1 MGWSPW
7 GNERGGNEDDKASN
21 RDSIA
26 RKERHGALIRHWG
39 RLRGVEGALR
49 MGMCVR
55 VRRGLVVAGLLLGA
69 VLALSAALVAP
80 ARAETVLTTSS
91 IVVEGNRRVEADT
104 VRSYFKV
111 APGERLD
118 AAKIDAALKALY
130 GTGLFQDVRISQSG
144 GKLIV
149 TVVEAPVI
157 NKIAFEGN
165 HRLKDEQLLQ
175 EIQSKERGALSRA
188 AVQADVQRI
197 IEIYQ
202 RNGRF
207 DVSVVPKIIDRP
219 NNRVDLV
226 FEINEGEKTGI
237 KSIVFVG
244 NNAYSAWRL
253 KEVIKT
259 SESTFLSFLQ
269 TTDVYDPDR
278 VEADRDL
285 IRRFY
290 LKHGYA
296 DVQVVS
302 ATGVYDPARKGFIV
316 TFTIEEGALYH
327 FGAIDIQS
335 NVRAVNAQS
344 LRRVLRMG
352 AGQTYN
358 GEAVEKTVEGMT
370 IELARRGYP
379 FGQVRP
385 RGDRNP
391 SERTIGVL
399 FVVDEG
405 TRAYIE
411 RINIRGNYRT
421 RDYVIRRE
429 FDINEGDPYNR
440 ALVDRAERRV
450 KNLNYFKNVKVT
462 NEPGSAPDRVVIN
475 VDVEEQPTGDFSI
488 QGGYS
493 TANGWLAEVSV
504 TERNLLGTGRF
515 ARAGV
520 TYGQYVRAVELSY
533 AEPYFLDYR
542 TSMGVDLFAKQTI
555 ASSYLS
561 YGTESYGGTLKWGLP
576 LREDL
581 ALQLR
586 YSAFEQKITLPG
598 SLNSCNNLNPDLS
611 TTFPVPNAIGV
622 TDSPFPAGT
631 TSCFAL
637 GQASL
642 PIRVELAQG
651 AYLTSIIGYGLAYN
665 SLDNN
670 KLPTSGV
677 YVSFGQDFAGVGGDV
692 SYLRTTLDMR
702 AYYEVV
708 SDLVS
713 MLHLQAGDMFSLKNC
728 PVANTCVSNNNY
740 VRLLDDF
747 KMGPNLVRGFQPAG
761 IGPRDITPG
770 TTNDALGG
778 TMYWGASFEMQY
790 PLYFLP
796 KDSGFRGAVFVD
808 SGALWG
814 YRGETSNPATGEING
829 LVTGTN
835 PANGIPP
842 APNTATFFCQ
852 CALQY
857 TDTPAPR
864 ASVGASIIWDSP
876 FGPLRFDLAYPF
888 IKQNGDRTQLF
899 SFGGGTK
906 F

>member
-1 MGWSPW
+1 MGMAV
-7 GNERGGNEDDKASN
+7 GERKWQGKQRKFDRAQGE
-21 RDSIA
+21 A
-26 RKERHGALIRHWG
+26 RSTDPPLGAATR
-39 RLRGVEGALR
+39 VKGALR
-49 MGMCVR
+49 MGMVVR
-55 VRRGLVVAGLLLGA
+55 VTRGLVLAGLLGA

-80 ARAETVLTTSS
+80 ARAESVLTTSS
-91 IVVEGNRRVEADT
+91 IVVEGNRRVEAET

-130 GTGLFQDVRISQSG
+130 GTGLFQDVRIAQSG

-157 NKIAFEGN
+157 NKVAFEGN
-165 HRLKDEQLLQ
+165 HRVKDEQLLQ

-197 IEIYQ
+197 LEIYQ

-219 NNRVDLV
+219 NNRVDLI
-226 FEINEGEKTGI
+226 FEVNEGEKTGI

-244 NNAYSAWRL
+244 NNAYTAWRL

-259 SESTFLSFLQ
+259 SESTLLSFLQ

-302 ATGVYDPARKGFIV
+302 ATGVYDPAKKGFIV
-316 TFTIEEGALYH
+316 TFTIEEGPLYH

-335 NVRAVNAQS
+335 NVRAVNGQS
-344 LRRVLRMG
+344 LLPVLRMG
-352 AGQTYN
+352 GGQTYN
-358 GEAVEKTVEGMT
+358 GEAVEKTVEDLT

-391 SERTIGVL
+391 AARTIGVL

-450 KNLNYFKNVKVT
+450 KNLNFFKNVKVS

-515 ARAGV
+515 ARASV
-520 TYGQYVRAVELSY
+520 TYGQYVRGIELSY

-542 TSMGVDLFAKQTI
+542 SSMGIDLFAKQTL

-561 YGTESYGGTLKWGLP
+561 YGTESYGGTVKWGLP

-598 SLNSCNNLNPDLS
+598 QLNSCNNLNPDFS
-611 TTFPVPNAIGV
+611 TTFPTPNALAAATAAGEPY
-622 TDSPFPAGT
+622 TGT
-631 TSCFAL
+631 TNCFAL

-642 PIRVELAQG
+642 PIRVELQKG
-651 AYLTSIIGYGLAYN
+651 AYLTSILGYGLAYN

-677 YVSFGQDFAGVGGDV
+677 YIGFGQDFAGVGGDV
-692 SYLRTTLDMR
+692 AYLRTTVDMR
-702 AYYEVV
+702 AYYEIV

-713 MLHLQAGDMFSLKNC
+713 MLHLQAGDMIGLRNGGQ
-728 PVANTCVSNNNY
+728 

-747 KMGPNLVRGFQPAG
+747 KLGPQLVRGFQPAG

-770 TTNDALGG
+770 TSNDALGG
-778 TMYWGASFEMQY
+778 TKYWGASFEMQY

-796 KDSGFRGAVFVD
+796 KDSGFRGAIFVD
-808 SGALWG
+808 SGSVWG
-814 YRGETSNPATGEING
+814 YKGETSNPATGEING
-829 LVTGTN
+829 FIQPVG
-835 PANGIPP
+835 AA
-842 APNTATFFCQ
+842 APFFCQ
-852 CALQY
+852 CGLQLA
-857 TDTPAPR
+857 DSPAVR
-864 ASVGASIIWDSP
+864 ASAGASIIWDSP
-876 FGPLRFDLAYPF
+876 FGPLRFDLAYPLL
-888 IKQNGDRTQLF
+888 KQSYDRTQFF

>member
-1 MGWSPW
+1 
-7 GNERGGNEDDKASN
+7 
-21 RDSIA
+21 
-26 RKERHGALIRHWG
+26 
-39 RLRGVEGALR
+39 
-49 MGMCVR
+49 MGMWVR
-55 VRRGLVVAGLLLGA
+55 VKRGLVVAGLLLGIGVA
-69 VLALSAALVAP
+69 GLPVSATFAAP
-80 ARAETVLTTSS
+80 AETNLTASN

-104 VRSYFKV
+104 IRSYFKL

-144 GKLIV
+144 NKVIV
-149 TVVEAPVI
+149 TVVEAAVI

-165 HRLKDEQLLQ
+165 HRLKDEQILQ

-188 AVQADVQRI
+188 TVQADVQRI

-207 DVSVVPKIIDRP
+207 DVGVVPKIIDRP

-237 KSIVFVG
+237 KSLVFVG

-278 VEADRDL
+278 IEADRDL

-302 ATGVYDPARKGFIV
+302 ATGVYDPAKKGFVV
-316 TFTIEEGALYH
+316 TFTIEEGPLYR
-327 FGAIDIQS
+327 FGAVDIQS
-335 NVRAVNAQS
+335 NVRAVNAES
-344 LRRVLRMG
+344 LRPVLRMG
-352 AGQTYN
+352 AGQIYN
-358 GEAVEKTVEGMT
+358 GEAVEKTVEDMT

-391 SERTIGVL
+391 TTRTIGVL
-399 FVVDEG
+399 LVVDEG

-421 RDYVIRRE
+421 RDYVVRRE

-440 ALVDRAERRV
+440 ALIDRAERRV
-450 KNLNYFKNVKVT
+450 KNLNFFKNVKIT

-520 TYGQYVRAVELSY
+520 TYGQFIRGIELSY

-542 TSMGVDLFAKQTI
+542 TSMGVDLFAKQTLP
-555 ASSYLS
+555 STYLS
-561 YGTESYGGTLKWGLP
+561 YGTETYGGNLKWGVP

-581 ALQLR
+581 AIQLR
-586 YSAFEQKITLPG
+586 YSIYDQKITLPAQ
-598 SLNSCNNLNPDLS
+598 LDNCNNLNPDLIN
-611 TTFPVPNAIGV
+611 TFPTPAAIAADQAIGGPNYGV
-622 TDSPFPAGT
+622 TPP
-631 TSCFAL
+631 TSCFAF

-642 PIRVELAQG
+642 PVRVELAQG
-651 AYLTSIIGYGLAYN
+651 ATLTSALGYGFIYN

-670 KLPTSGV
+670 RLPTSGV
-677 YVSFGQDFAGVGGDV
+677 LFNFGQDFAGVGGDV
-692 SYLRTTLDMR
+692 SYLRSSVDMR

-708 SDLVS
+708 SDLVG
-713 MLHLQAGDMFSLKNC
+713 MLHLQAGDIYGFKNC
-728 PVANTCVSNNNY
+728 PSSNACNGNNY
-740 VRLLDDF
+740 VRMLDDF

-761 IGPRDITPG
+761 LGPRDITPG
-770 TTNDALGG
+770 TTNDNIGG
-778 TMYWGASFEMQY
+778 TMYWGASFEFQY

-808 SGALWG
+808 SGSVWG
-814 YRGETSNPATGEING
+814 YRGETQFPATGEING
-829 LVTGTN
+829 TVSPTAL
-835 PANGIPP
+835 
-842 APNTATFFCQ
+842 APGALGPLTPFSCQ
-852 CALQY
+852 CGMQFA
-857 TDTPAPR
+857 DSPAVR
-864 ASVGASIIWDSP
+864 ASAGASLIWDSP
-876 FGPLRFDLAYPF
+876 FGPLRFDFAYPF
-888 IKQNGDRTQLF
+888 LKQSYDRTQFF

>member
-1 MGWSPW
+1 M
-7 GNERGGNEDDKASN
+7 E
-21 RDSIA
+21 
-26 RKERHGALIRHWG
+26 
-39 RLRGVEGALR
+39 
-49 MGMCVR
+49 MCVR
-55 VRRGLVVAGLLLGA
+55 VKRGLVVVSLLLGIGVA
-69 VLALSAALVAP
+69 GLPVGVSFAAP
-80 ARAETVLTTSS
+80 AETALTASN
-91 IVVEGNRRVEADT
+91 IVVEGNRRVDADT
-104 VRSYFKV
+104 IRSYFKV

-118 AAKIDAALKALY
+118 AGKIDAALKALY

-144 GKLIV
+144 NRLIV
-149 TVVEAPVI
+149 TVIEAAVI

-165 HRLKDEQLLQ
+165 HRLKDEQILQ

-188 AVQADVQRI
+188 TVQADVQRI

-207 DVSVVPKIIDRP
+207 DVSVVPKFIDRP

-237 KSIVFVG
+237 KSLVFVG
-244 NNAYSAWRL
+244 NNAYSTWRL

-259 SESTFLSFLQ
+259 SESTLLSFLQ

-278 VEADRDL
+278 IEADRDL

-302 ATGVYDPARKGFIV
+302 ATGVYDPAKKGFIV
-316 TFTIEEGALYH
+316 TFTIEEGPLYR
-327 FGAIDIQS
+327 FGAVDIQS
-335 NVRAVNAQS
+335 NVRAVNGQS
-344 LRRVLRMG
+344 LRPILRMG
-352 AGQTYN
+352 AGQIYN
-358 GEAVEKTVEGMT
+358 GEAVEKTVEDMT

-391 SERTIGVL
+391 TTRTIGVL
-399 FVVDEG
+399 FVLDEG

-421 RDYVIRRE
+421 RDYVVRRE

-440 ALVDRAERRV
+440 ALIDRAERRI
-450 KNLNYFKNVKVT
+450 KNLNFFKNVKIT
-462 NEPGSAPDRVVIN
+462 NEQGSAPDRVVIN

-520 TYGQYVRAVELSY
+520 TYGQYVRGIELSY

-542 TSMGVDLFAKQTI
+542 TSMGIDLFAKQTL
-555 ASSYLS
+555 ASTYLS
-561 YGTESYGGTLKWGLP
+561 YGTETYGSNLKWGVP

-581 ALQLR
+581 AIQLR
-586 YSAFEQKITLPG
+586 YSIYNQKITLP
-598 SLNSCNNLNPDLS
+598 STLNSCNNISPDFAN
-611 TTFPVPNAIGV
+611 TFPTPAALAADAASGGPPNYPPG
-622 TDSPFPAGT
+622 SNN
-631 TSCFAL
+631 CFAF

-642 PIRVELAQG
+642 PVRVELQQG
-651 AYLTSIIGYGLAYN
+651 ATLTSSLGYGLIYN

-670 KLPTSGV
+670 RLPTSGILFN
-677 YVSFGQDFAGVGGDV
+677 FGQDFAGIGGDV
-692 SYLRTTLDMR
+692 AYLRSSVDVR

-708 SDLVS
+708 SDLVG
-713 MLHLQAGDMFSLKNC
+713 LVHLQAGDIFGFKNC
-728 PVANTCVSNNNY
+728 PTANTCNGNNY
-740 VRLLDDF
+740 VRLLDDY

-770 TTNDALGG
+770 TTNDNIGG
-778 TMYWGASFEMQY
+778 TMFWGASLEFQY

-796 KDSGFRGAVFVD
+796 KDSGFRGAVFLD
-808 SGALWG
+808 SGSVWG
-814 YRGETSNPATGEING
+814 YRGETQNPATGEING
-829 LVTGTN
+829 VITPGIGAMN
-835 PANGIPP
+835 P
-842 APNTATFFCQ
+842 FFCQ
-852 CALQY
+852 CGMQFA
-857 TDTPAPR
+857 DSPAVR
-864 ASVGASIIWDSP
+864 ASAGASLIWDSP
-876 FGPLRFDLAYPF
+876 FGPLRFDFAYPLLR
-888 IKQNGDRTQLF
+888 QSYDRTQFF

>member
-1 MGWSPW
+1 M
-7 GNERGGNEDDKASN
+7 D
-21 RDSIA
+21 
-26 RKERHGALIRHWG
+26 
-39 RLRGVEGALR
+39 
-49 MGMCVR
+49 MCVR
-55 VRRGLVVAGLLLGA
+55 VKRGLVVAGLLLGG
-69 VLALSAALVAP
+69 VLALAAALVAP
-80 ARAETVLTTSS
+80 ARAQTALTATS

-118 AAKIDAALKALY
+118 SAKIDAALKALY
-130 GTGLFQDVRISQSG
+130 GTGLFQDVRINQSG

-165 HRLKDEQLLQ
+165 HRIKDEQLLQ
-175 EIQSKERGALSRA
+175 EIQSKERGTLSRA

-207 DVSVVPKIIDRP
+207 DVTAQPKIIDRP

-226 FEINEGEKTGI
+226 FEVNEGEKSGI
-237 KSIVFVG
+237 KSLVFVG

-278 VEADRDL
+278 IEADRDL

-302 ATGVYDPARKGFIV
+302 ATGVYDPSKKGFVV
-316 TFTIEEGALYH
+316 TFTIEEGPLYH
-327 FGAIDIQS
+327 FGAVDIQS
-335 NVRAVNAQS
+335 NVRAVSGNS
-344 LRRVLRMG
+344 LRPVLRMA
-352 AGQTYN
+352 AGQIYN
-358 GEAVEKTVEGMT
+358 GEAVEKTVEDMT

-391 SERTIGVL
+391 TTRTIGVL

-421 RDYVIRRE
+421 RDYVVRRE

-440 ALVDRAERRV
+440 ALVDRAERRI
-450 KNLNYFKNVKVT
+450 KNLNYFKNVKIS

-488 QGGYS
+488 HGGYS

-515 ARAGV
+515 AKAGV
-520 TYGQYVRAVELSY
+520 TYGQFVRGVELSY

-542 TSMGVDLFAKQTI
+542 SSMGVDLFAKQTL
-555 ASSYLS
+555 ASSFLS

-586 YSAFEQKITLPG
+586 YSAFEQKITLP
-598 SLNSCNNLNPDLS
+598 STLDSCNNINPDLA

-622 TDSPFPAGT
+622 PTITGSGSVVPPAPVFPAATT

-642 PIRVELAQG
+642 PVRVELQQG
-651 AYLTSIIGYGLAYN
+651 AYLTSILGYGLVYN

-677 YVSFGQDFAGVGGDV
+677 YVSFGQDFAGLGGAV
-692 SYLRTTLDMR
+692 SYLRTTVDVR
-702 AYYEVV
+702 AYYEIV

-713 MLHLQAGDMFSLKNC
+713 MLHLQAGDMYSLKNC
-728 PVANTCVSNNNY
+728 PTPNTCVSNSDY

-770 TTNDALGG
+770 TSNDALGG
-778 TMYWGASFEMQY
+778 TMYWGASFELQY

-796 KDSGFRGAVFVD
+796 KDSGFRGAIFVD
-808 SGALWG
+808 SGSVWG
-814 YRGETSNPATGEING
+814 YRGETANPATGEING
-829 LVTGTN
+829 VITATN
-835 PANGIPP
+835 PGPP
-842 APNTATFFCQ
+842 AGS
-852 CALQY
+852 
-857 TDTPAPR
+857 
-864 ASVGASIIWDSP
+864 ASFVC
-876 FGPLRFDLAYPF
+876 
-888 IKQNGDRTQLF
+888 
-899 SFGGGTK
+899 
-906 F
+906 

>member
-1 MGWSPW
+1 MG
-7 GNERGGNEDDKASN
+7 
-21 RDSIA
+21 I
-26 RKERHGALIRHWG
+26 
-39 RLRGVEGALR
+39 
-49 MGMCVR
+49 CVR
-55 VRRGLVVAGLLLGA
+55 VRRGLAVTGLLLGA
-69 VLALSAALVAP
+69 VVALSAGLGAP
-80 ARAETVLTTSS
+80 ARAETVLTASS

-111 APGERLD
+111 APGEHLD

-149 TVVEAPVI
+149 TVVEAPVV

-175 EIQSKERGALSRA
+175 EIQSKERGTVSRA

-237 KSIVFVG
+237 KSLVFVG

-278 VEADRDL
+278 IEADRDL

-302 ATGVYDPARKGFIV
+302 ATGVYDPTKKGFIV
-316 TFTIEEGALYH
+316 TFTIEEGAPYH
-327 FGAIDIQS
+327 FGAVDIQS
-335 NVRAVNAQS
+335 NVRLVSAQS
-344 LRRVLRMG
+344 LRPVLRMG
-352 AGQTYN
+352 AGQIYN
-358 GEAVEKTVEGMT
+358 GEAVEKTVEDMT

-391 SERTIGVL
+391 SARTIGVL

-440 ALVDRAERRV
+440 ALVDRAERRI
-450 KNLNYFKNVKVT
+450 KNLNYFKNVKIT

-475 VDVEEQPTGDFSI
+475 VDVEEQPTGDFSV

-504 TERNLLGTGRF
+504 TERNLLGTGRY
-515 ARAGV
+515 ARGSV
-520 TYGQYVRAVELSY
+520 TYGQFVRAVELSY

-542 TSMGVDLFAKQTI
+542 SSMGVDLFAKQTL
-555 ASSYLS
+555 ASTYLS

-586 YSAFEQKITLPG
+586 YSAFEQRITLP
-598 SLNSCNNLNPDLS
+598 STLDSCNNIDPNLV
-611 TTFPVPNAIGV
+611 TTFPTPSAINAPG
-622 TDSPFPAGT
+622 SPFDVGGVKD
-631 TSCFAL
+631 TSCFRL

-642 PIRVELAQG
+642 PVRVELQQG
-651 AYLTSIIGYGLAYN
+651 ATLTSSLGYGLVYN

-677 YVSFGQDFAGVGGDV
+677 YAGFGQDFAGIGGAV
-692 SYLRTTLDMR
+692 SYLRTTVDVR

-713 MLHLQAGDMFSLKNC
+713 LLHLQGGDMIGFNNC
-728 PVANTCVSNNNY
+728 PIPNSCAGSGY

-796 KDSGFRGAVFVD
+796 KDSGFRGAIFVD
-808 SGALWG
+808 SGSVWG
-814 YRGETSNPATGEING
+814 YRGETANPATGEING
-829 LVTGTN
+829 FVTGTQ
-835 PANGIPP
+835 PGGLP
-842 APNTATFFCQ
+842 TKFLCQ
-852 CALQY
+852 CGLQFA
-857 TDTPAPR
+857 DSPAVR
-864 ASVGASIIWDSP
+864 ASAGASIIWDSP
-876 FGPLRFDLAYPF
+876 FGPLRFDFAYPF
-888 IKQNGDRTQLF
+888 LKQSYDRTQFF

>member
-1 MGWSPW
+1 MD
-7 GNERGGNEDDKASN
+7 R
-21 RDSIA
+21 
-26 RKERHGALIRHWG
+26 
-39 RLRGVEGALR
+39 
-49 MGMCVR
+49 CVR
-55 VRRGLVVAGLLLGA
+55 VKRGLVVAGLLLGGI
-69 VLALSAALVAP
+69 LALSAALGAP
-80 ARAETVLTTSS
+80 AQAQAVLTASS

-104 VRSYFKV
+104 IRSYFKV

-130 GTGLFQDVRISQSG
+130 GTGLFQDVRIAQSG

-149 TVVEAPVI
+149 TVVEASVI

-278 VEADRDL
+278 IEADRDL

-302 ATGVYDPARKGFIV
+302 ATGVYDPSKKGFVV
-316 TFTIEEGALYH
+316 TFTIEEGPLYH
-327 FGAIDIQS
+327 FGAVDIQS
-335 NVRAVNAQS
+335 NVRAVSGES
-344 LRRVLRMG
+344 LRSVLRMA
-352 AGQTYN
+352 AGQIYN
-358 GEAVEKTVEGMT
+358 GEAVEKTVEDMT
-370 IELARRGYP
+370 IQLARRGYP

-391 SERTIGVL
+391 EARTIGVL
-399 FVVDEG
+399 FLVDEG

-440 ALVDRAERRV
+440 ALVDRAERRI
-450 KNLNYFKNVKVT
+450 KNLNYFKNVKIT

-475 VDVEEQPTGDFSI
+475 VDVEEQPTGDFSV

-515 ARAGV
+515 ARASV
-520 TYGQYVRAVELSY
+520 TYGQFVRGAELSY

-542 TSMGVDLFAKQTI
+542 SSMGVDLFWKQTL
-555 ASSYLS
+555 ASTYLS

-586 YSAFEQKITLPG
+586 YSAFEQKITLP
-598 SLNSCNNLNPDLS
+598 SQLDSCNNLNPDLS

-622 TDSPFPAGT
+622 PTTLLPNGVFPAATT

-642 PIRVELAQG
+642 PVRVELAQG
-651 AYLTSIIGYGLAYN
+651 AYLTSLLGYGLVYN

-670 KLPTSGV
+670 KLPTSGIL
-677 YVSFGQDFAGVGGDV
+677 VSFGQDFAGLGGAV
-692 SYLRTTLDMR
+692 AYARTTVDMR
-702 AYYEVV
+702 AYYEIV

-713 MLHLQAGDMFSLKNC
+713 LLHLQAGDIYGFKNC
-728 PVANTCVSNNNY
+728 PIANTCATGNDY

-761 IGPRDITPG
+761 IGPRDLTPG
-770 TTNDALGG
+770 TSNDALGG

-808 SGALWG
+808 SGSVWG
-814 YRGETSNPATGEING
+814 YRGETANPATGEING
-829 LVTGTN
+829 VITATN
-835 PANGIPP
+835 PGTTPP
-842 APNTATFFCQ
+842 TTGTFFCQ
-852 CALQY
+852 CAMQFA
-857 TDTPAPR
+857 DSPAVR
-864 ASVGASIIWDSP
+864 ASAGASIIWDSP
-876 FGPLRFDLAYPF
+876 FGPLRFDFAYPF
-888 IKQNGDRTQLF
+888 LKQSYDRTQFF